1 MTKPVG
7 EGAPCSDVDRGESER
22 EYEEPE
28 DRPQANPEFLARA
41 DLAAHLGNMVDVQR
55 VEVQRAKGVPPEL
68 GWMLVFALTQP
79 AYDRWDPELFRPL
92 AIMHRDEGEALF
104 VQCAHTIRVDRA
116 GVRIIFCDSDIVR
129 SSSLPMP
136 VGVTEL
142 HIGGYVVRYEGA
154 RRLRRGE
161 NISAP

>member
-1 MTKPVG
+1 MTKPFG
-7 EGAPCSDVDRGESER
+7 EGALCPDVDSGENDDDYQGPEER
-22 EYEEPE
+22 PKA
-28 DRPQANPEFLARA
+28 DPEFLARA
-41 DLAAHLGNMVDVQR
+41 ELAAHLGDMVDVQR
-55 VEVQRAKGVPPEL
+55 VEVQRMKHGPPEF

-79 AYDRWDPELFRPL
+79 AYDRWDPDLFRPL
-92 AIMHRDEGEALF
+92 AIMHRDEREAL
-104 VQCAHTIRVDRA
+104 VVHTVHTIRVDRA

-161 NISAP
+161 CISAP